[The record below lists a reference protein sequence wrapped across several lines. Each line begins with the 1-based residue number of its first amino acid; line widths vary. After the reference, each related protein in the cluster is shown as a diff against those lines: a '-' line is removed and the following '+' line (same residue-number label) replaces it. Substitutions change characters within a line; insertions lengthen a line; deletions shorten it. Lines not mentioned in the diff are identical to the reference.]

1 MKKARRP
8 GKGHPTPQDGIC
20 VVRGCGDRYEGKAKK
35 ALHRC
40 AHHRA
45 ELRGL
50 QTQFK
55 GSPWLRLMARAQ
67 RKSKTLTDATGHEAA
82 KGRPPQQPSRPAAA
96 APAAPHPP
104 PTTPTLTPHTST
116 PPTQPYPPSP

>member
-8 GKGHPTPQDGIC
+8 GKGHPNPQDGIC

-67 RKSKTLTDATGHEAA
+67 RKSKALKDVIEHEAA
-82 KGRPPQQPSRPAAA
+82 KGRLQEHASRPAAA
-96 APAAPHPP
+96 AV
-104 PTTPTLTPHTST
+104 
-116 PPTQPYPPSP
+116 TQPAVTKVTLKRRNSTRAK

>member
-1 MKKARRP
+1 M
-8 GKGHPTPQDGIC
+8 
-20 VVRGCGDRYEGKAKK
+20 RGCGDRYEGKAKK

-67 RKSKTLTDATGHEAA
+67 RKSKVLKDVIEHEAA
-82 KGRPPQQPSRPAAA
+82 KGRLPEQASRPAAA
-96 APAAPHPP
+96 AV
-104 PTTPTLTPHTST
+104 
-116 PPTQPYPPSP
+116 TQPATVTKVTLKRRNSTRAKLS